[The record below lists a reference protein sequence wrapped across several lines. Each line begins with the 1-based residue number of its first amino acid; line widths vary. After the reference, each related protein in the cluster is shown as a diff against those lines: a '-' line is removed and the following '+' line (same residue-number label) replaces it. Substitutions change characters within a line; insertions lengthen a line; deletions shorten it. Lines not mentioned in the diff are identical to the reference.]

1 MTSFHSRKL
10 VFPFLCSSDGSTM
23 RNRTSPIASP
33 LPSPVSFP
41 CFSPPLREGHHDHL
55 HFQPTIII
63 VISGLSCVILFIIF
77 LSKILRYY
85 YFNRYNISRRNP
97 PILFDI
103 RGDSPFFDDEEHEQV
118 MRQHPLW
125 FSPTEGLQQST
136 IDSITVY
143 RYRNDEVLVKET
155 ECLVCLGEF
164 QQEESLRL
172 LPKCSHAF
180 HVPCIDTWLRSHKT
194 CPLCRAPIVHDTAS
208 VDGGTESDSSVS
220 DMIEDMEEC
229 SSGVVRVGDEDSSE
243 EGRGD
248 GIEVLSE
255 WGEVSD
261 HSSILFSF
269 ASDVGTQPQEF
280 DHENEPK
287 MKRSF
292 SVDSSSAMEKK
303 ASNSG
308 AKMMLVSLRS

>member
-10 VFPFLCSSDGSTM
+10 FFPFLCSSDGSTM
-23 RNRTSPIASP
+23 KRRTSYSPIASP
-33 LPSPVSFP
+33 LPSPVSLSFP
-41 CFSPPLREGHHDHL
+41 WSPPPLLEGDHEHL
-55 HFQPTIII
+55 NLEPIIII
-63 VISGLSCVILFIIF
+63 VLSSLTCVIMFIIT
-77 LSKILRYY
+77 LSKILRYHY
-85 YFNRYNISRRNP
+85 LNRYNVSRRNP

-103 RGDSPFFDDEEHEQV
+103 RGDSPFFDDEEQEQV
-118 MRQHPLW
+118 IRQQSIW

-172 LPKCSHAF
+172 LPKCTHAF

-194 CPLCRAPIVHDTAS
+194 CPLCRAPIVHDIDS

-255 WGEVSD
+255 CGEVSD

-269 ASDVGTQPQEF
+269 ASDLGTQPQEF

-292 SVDSSSAMEKK
+292 SVDSSSAMCQINK
-303 ASNSG
+303 A
-308 AKMMLVSLRS
+308 